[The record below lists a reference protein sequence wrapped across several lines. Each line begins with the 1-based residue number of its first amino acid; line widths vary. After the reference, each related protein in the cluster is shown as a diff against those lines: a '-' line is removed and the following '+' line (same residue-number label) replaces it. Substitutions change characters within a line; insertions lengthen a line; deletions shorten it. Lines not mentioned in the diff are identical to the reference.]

1 MNAQSSKDFEKAAL
15 EPFGPIR
22 GLGRLESGT
31 LQSVL
36 ANAYECRA
44 EITCYK
50 TWDLGEG
57 VFLGGVI
64 EAYVCCTA
72 AGSECD
78 FNIAYV
84 PLGQCKFG
92 RSTEGVCEGGML
104 PKRPCI

>member
-1 MNAQSSKDFEKAAL
+1 MARYGDW
-15 EPFGPIR
+15 G
-22 GLGRLESGT
+22 GLESGT

-50 TWDLGEG
+50 TCDLGEG
-57 VFLGGVI
+57 VFLGVII

-84 PLGQCKFG
+84 PLGQCSFG
-92 RSTEGVCEGGML
+92 RSTEGVFEGDVAKKAMHIISV
-104 PKRPCI
+104 CVFH

>member
-1 MNAQSSKDFEKAAL
+1 MCVFVLVYLPIFGNNVESTAHDEQQKRERVNVQSSKDFEKAAL

-50 TWDLGEG
+50 TWDLGG
-57 VFLGGVI
+57 GGVSRG
-64 EAYVCCTA
+64 C
-72 AGSECD
+72 
-78 FNIAYV
+78 N
-84 PLGQCKFG
+84 
-92 RSTEGVCEGGML
+92 
-104 PKRPCI
+104 

>member
-1 MNAQSSKDFEKAAL
+1 MH
-15 EPFGPIR
+15 IC
-22 GLGRLESGT
+22 
-31 LQSVL
+31 
-36 ANAYECRA
+36 ECRA

-78 FNIAYV
+78 FNIAYHSV
-84 PLGQCKFG
+84 NAGLGG
-92 RSTEGVCEGGML
+92 ALRVCEGEGML